1 MPALV
6 DLDLPN
12 TFDPDCGC
20 DACVA
25 DRAVLD
31 VFFDECREMWVE
43 MLEADLSLDQD
54 VVGSDG
60 TAFEAAVA

>member
-12 TFDPDCGC
+12 VFDPNCGC
-20 DACVA
+20 DGCVTH
-25 DRAVLD
+25 RAALD
-31 VFFDECREMWVE
+31 VLFDECREMWVD

-60 TAFEAAVA
+60 TAFDAAVA